1 MEFSQAT
8 VSSILS
14 LINSLFTIMALN
26 RMRSIEHDLEE
37 IKIQLTAAP
46 SSDGK
51 KMKQI
56 EDKVSKI
63 AEMMLLISRSQPQ
76 PVPKSF
82 IQAPKTAT
90 PPTSHLSRVIA
101 PKSPPPTRT
110 PEDIKLQNDLNE
122 IGL

>member
-1 MEFSQAT
+1 MEFGQAT
-8 VSSILS
+8 ISSILS
-14 LINSLFTIMALN
+14 LVNSLFTIMALN

-51 KMKQI
+51 KMKQM
-56 EDKVSKI
+56 EDRVSKI
-63 AEMMLLISRSQPQ
+63 AEMMLLISRSQQ

-82 IQAPKTAT
+82 IQSPT

-101 PKSPPPTRT
+101 PNPPLTRT
-110 PEDIKLQNDLNE
+110 PEDIKLQNDLND

>member
-1 MEFSQAT
+1 MEFGQAT
-8 VSSILS
+8 ISSILS

-37 IKIQLTAAP
+37 IKIQLTAVP
-46 SSDGK
+46 SDGK
-51 KMKQI
+51 KMKQM

-63 AEMMLLISRSQPQ
+63 AEMMLLISRSQQ

-82 IQAPKTAT
+82 IQAPA

-101 PKSPPPTRT
+101 PNPPLTRT
-110 PEDIKLQNDLNE
+110 PEDIKLQNDLND